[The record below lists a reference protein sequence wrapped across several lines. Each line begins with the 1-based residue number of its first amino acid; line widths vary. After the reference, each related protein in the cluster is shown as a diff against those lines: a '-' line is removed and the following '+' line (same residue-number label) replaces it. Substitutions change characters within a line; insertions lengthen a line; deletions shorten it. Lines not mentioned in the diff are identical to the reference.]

1 MGYTFHF
8 GVVFDNLSGFVSGIE
23 ITLLLSVTSIAG
35 AGVLGLIAAL
45 ARLSHVRIISM
56 IAGGYIE
63 FLRNTPL
70 MVQLVWIY
78 YCMPIILGVNLPR
91 IPAAILGLSVGES
104 ANIAEI
110 IRAGIQAIPFGQ
122 IEAAQAAGFSHI
134 RLMRHVVLP
143 QALRIMIPPFMN
155 SFVSLMK
162 ATALVAIIAVPDL
175 MFSAQ
180 RMAADT
186 FRPIEFLTTAAIL
199 YFIITY
205 PIVLVVRAVERRLRV
220 AVAR

>member
-8 GVVFDNLSGFVSGIE
+8 GIIADNAVGFLHGIE

-35 AGVLGLIAAL
+35 AAVLGLVAAL
-45 ARLSHVRIISM
+45 GRMSRPRLISLL
-56 IAGGYIE
+56 AGGYIE

-70 MVQLVWIY
+70 IVQLVWIY

-91 IPAAILGLSVGES
+91 IPSAILGLSIGES

-110 IRAGIQAIPFGQ
+110 IRAGIQAVAVGQ
-122 IEAAQAAGFSHI
+122 VEAARACGLSHYRTM
-134 RLMRHVVLP
+134 RLIVLP
-143 QALRIMIPPFMN
+143 QALRLMIPPFLN
-155 SFVSLMK
+155 SYVSLLK

-175 MFSAQ
+175 MFTAQ

-186 FRPIEFLTTAAIL
+186 FRPIELLTTAAVL
-199 YFIITY
+199 YFLLAY
-205 PIVLVVRAVERRLRV
+205 PVVLAVRVLERWLRLV
-220 AVAR
+220 PIH

>member
-1 MGYTFHF
+1 VGYTFHF
-8 GVVFDNLSGFVSGIE
+8 GVVLDSLPGFVNGIE

-35 AGVLGLIAAL
+35 AGVLGLFAAL
-45 ARLSHVRIISM
+45 GRLSRLRLISM
-56 IAGGYIE
+56 MAGGYIE

-104 ANIAEI
+104 AIIAEI
-110 IRAGIQAIPFGQ
+110 IRAGILAVPPGQ
-122 IEAAQAAGFSHI
+122 IEAAQAAGFSHA
-134 RLMRHVVLP
+134 RLMRHIVLP
-143 QALRIMIPPFMN
+143 QALRIMIPPFLN
-155 SFVSLMK
+155 SYVSLLK

-175 MFSAQ
+175 MFTAQ

-186 FRPIEFLTTAAIL
+186 FRPIELLTTAAIL
-199 YFIITY
+199 YFVITY
-205 PIVLVVRAVERRLRV
+205 PIVLVVRSIERKLRLAPVR
-220 AVAR
+220 

>member
-1 MGYTFHF
+1 
-8 GVVFDNLSGFVSGIE
+8 
-23 ITLLLSVTSIAG
+23 
-35 AGVLGLIAAL
+35 
-45 ARLSHVRIISM
+45 M

-91 IPAAILGLSVGES
+91 IPAAVLGLSVGES